1 MQYSKSKRLLRRVL
15 PRRGYRALKALYW
28 SPGANGV
35 RRLAGRLHAALLAP
49 RLRNVRTLLLFIG
62 YPRSGHSLVGSLLNA
77 HRSIVVA
84 HELHALWYLDRGFS
98 AEELFALIWR
108 RDRWFGRHGR
118 QWTEFNYTVP
128 GQWQGRSDRL
138 EIIGDKKG
146 DGVTDLL
153 HFYPGALQTALGRL
167 GRRIRIIHT
176 VRNPYDNVATMARR
190 TGDPLSACI
199 ERHRNR
205 VALNNEL
212 IERYG
217 EELIVTVRHEDLI
230 ADAKGELR
238 RMAAFLGVEVSEEYL
253 EACRGI
259 IYDSPNPSRH
269 GAKWS
274 EEDRRGVERI
284 IRRTPFLK
292 GYEFE
297 G

>member
-1 MQYSKSKRLLRRVL
+1 MQYSKSKRLLRRLL
-15 PRRGYRALKALYW
+15 PHRVYRAVKALYW
-28 SPGANGV
+28 SAGANGV
-35 RRLAGRLHAALLAP
+35 RRIGGRLHATLLAP
-49 RLRNVRTLLLFIG
+49 RLRDVHTLLLFIG

-77 HRSIVVA
+77 HPSIVVA

-138 EIIGDKKG
+138 QIVGDKKG

-153 HFYPGALQTALGRL
+153 HVYPGALETALGRL
-167 GRRIRIIHT
+167 GRRVRIIHT

-190 TGDPLSACI
+190 TEDLLSACI

-205 VALNNEL
+205 VALNREL

-217 EELIVTVRHEDLI
+217 EELILTVRHEDLI
-230 ADAKGELR
+230 ADAEGELR
-238 RMAAFLGVEVSEEYL
+238 RMMAFLGVEISEDYL
-253 EACRGI
+253 EACSGI
-259 IYDSPNPSRH
+259 IYESPNRSRH
-269 GAKWS
+269 RVEWS
-274 EEDRRGVERI
+274 EQDRRAVERM

-292 GYEFE
+292 GYDFE